1 MPLKRNLADY
11 AREAVAKNPEV
22 IDALMEFERTRR
34 VPKTTYRRRIDITID
49 ESVIREF
56 RAYCE
61 KQGITVSRA
70 IERLM
75 IVALRKQ

>member
-1 MPLKRNLADY
+1 MASKRNLAEY
-11 AREAVAKNPEV
+11 ARLAVAKNPEV
-22 IDALMEFERTRR
+22 IDALMEFERTKR
-34 VPKTTYRRRIDITID
+34 VPKTNYRRRIDITID
-49 ESVIREF
+49 ESVMREF

-75 IVALRKQ
+75 IVALRK